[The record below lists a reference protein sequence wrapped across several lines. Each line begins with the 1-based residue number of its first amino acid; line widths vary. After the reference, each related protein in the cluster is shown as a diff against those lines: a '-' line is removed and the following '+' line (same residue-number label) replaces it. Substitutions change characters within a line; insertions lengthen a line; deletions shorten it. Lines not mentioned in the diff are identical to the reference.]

1 MSTQLSKQTKFIQK
15 QNYESQREV
24 LINRNSMHSKNN
36 NQFDNNIVPNKDKSF
51 QQMTATDEKISQPE
65 SVIKKP
71 QEDNFINTS
80 GRKKQ
85 LREVKSSDSSA
96 PAEKSVVILGDI
108 LIKHVIGYE
117 ISNKL
122 ENFKF
127 FIRSFLGS
135 KVRCTKNHM
144 NPSMREKPAHIIL
157 HIGTNDLNSDRARD
171 LLAKSITDLTA
182 TIKTSSQNVSISN
195 IIMRN

>member
-15 QNYESQREV
+15 QNYELQREV
-24 LINRNSMHSKNN
+24 LINRNSMHSRNN

-51 QQMTATDEKISQPE
+51 RQMTATDEKISQPE
-65 SVIKKP
+65 SVIKKS

-85 LREVKSSDSSA
+85 LREVKSSDSST

-108 LIKHVIGYE
+108 SIKHVIGYE

-122 ENFKF
+122 ENCKF

-135 KVRCTKNHM
+135 KVRCTKNHI
-144 NPSMREKPAHIIL
+144 NP
-157 HIGTNDLNSDRARD
+157 
-171 LLAKSITDLTA
+171 
-182 TIKTSSQNVSISN
+182 
-195 IIMRN
+195 